1 MPSLKDIKRRITS
14 VRKTQQITRAMRM
27 VAGAKLRRA
36 QDAIERAR
44 PYAERMRATLA
55 EVARAQT
62 DSDHPLLVT
71 HPEVRNVELLV
82 VTSDRGLCGAFNANV
97 NKLAASVGRA
107 RQQAGATVW
116 ISTAGKKARE
126 AFQRRVPESLREH
139 YPQVSWVTFAQA
151 TSIARY
157 LSQRYA
163 SGEVDEVVLV
173 YSEFVS
179 AVTQTPRAVTLLPFA
194 AGVEEAQASR
204 SEQGREAAAQRGEA
218 ERSVGSRKGGKA
230 SEGHKDGEA
239 LAYEIEPDPAK
250 LLNVLVPK
258 AIEVEVF
265 RALLENQSGEH
276 AARMAAMEAA
286 TRNTEELIDA
296 LTLQYNRARQAAIT
310 KELVEIVS
318 GAEAL

>member
-1 MPSLKDIKRRITS
+1 VPSLKDIKRRITS

-36 QDAIERAR
+36 QEAIESAR
-44 PYAERMRATLA
+44 PYADRMRATLA
-55 EVARAQT
+55 EVARAQR
-62 DSDHPLLVT
+62 DSDHPLLVQ
-71 HPEVRNVELLV
+71 HPEKRSAEVLV

-97 NKLAASVGRA
+97 IKQAVMAVRT
-107 RQQAGATVW
+107 RQQAGLKVE

-126 AFQRRVPESLREH
+126 AFQRRMPDALREH
-139 YPQVSWVTFAQA
+139 YPQDGWVTFGQA
-151 TSIARY
+151 AAIAGY
-157 LSQRYA
+157 LSRRYA
-163 SGEVDEVVLV
+163 AAEVDEVVLV

-179 AVTQTPRAVTLLPFA
+179 AITQTPRVVQLLPF
-194 AGVEEAQASR
+194 S
-204 SEQGREAAAQRGEA
+204 A
-218 ERSVGSRKGGKA
+218 E
-230 SEGHKDGEA
+230 SEGEPAGEA
-239 LAYEIEPDPAK
+239 LPYEIEPDPAK
-250 LLNVLVPK
+250 LLAVLVPK
-258 AIEVEVF
+258 AVEVEIF

-286 TRNTEELIDA
+286 TRNTEELIGS